1 MSRYIV
7 IVPLPCDSG
16 HQVVNILEDA
26 EAAQAICEAIHLAGA
41 EGVRVYDRQRETT
54 WAFAMGRADGWWT
67 ITDTADPTARDDAA
81 YREEWTGAE
90 A

>member
-16 HQVVNILEDA
+16 NQVVNILEDS

-41 EGVRVYDRQRETT
+41 EGVRVYDRERETT
-54 WAFAMGRADGWWT
+54 WRYTSTRSDSWWE
-67 ITDTADPTARDDAA
+67 IEDTCDPTARDDAA
-81 YREEWTGAE
+81 YLEEWTGAE
-90 A
+90 D